1 MRQLNLFSKKFWNV
15 TLYETGRAY
24 GGHEEGG
31 WYYDVMEP
39 ISEPKLSRPR
49 KMQRHTLKNIRKGER
64 LLKTDY
70 RTGYGE
76 HDGVNPDGYGDDDYI
91 LTGGIWGEGGFVALV
106 HEGTDQPYYPEE
118 TPYCASKG

>member
-1 MRQLNLFSKKFWNV
+1 MLPYMKPAGLMVDMK
-15 TLYETGRAY
+15 RAV
-24 GGHEEGG
+24 GGMMSWSQSANPSYSLTKESAEA
-31 WYYDVMEP
+31 YAKEY
-39 ISEPKLSRPR
+39 SERVKDC
-49 KMQRHTLKNIRKGER
+49 
-64 LLKTDY
+64 KTDY

-118 TPYCASKG
+118 TPYYC